1 MLIPWK
7 LVWFGDLG
15 PRNKALIFL
24 IFSENM
30 VKFHLKE
37 IRGSYILD
45 CLKDLPLGEKA
56 RIIKEAKQTCEW
68 FIK

>member
-1 MLIPWK
+1 MEK
-7 LVWFGDLG
+7 KSTRKNDDK
-15 PRNKALIFL
+15 NFL

-45 CLKDLPLGEKA
+45 CLKDLPLEEKA
-56 RIIKEAKQTCEW
+56 RIIKEAKETCE
-68 FIK
+68 

>member
-1 MLIPWK
+1 
-7 LVWFGDLG
+7 
-15 PRNKALIFL
+15 
-24 IFSENM
+24 M

-45 CLKDLPLGEKA
+45 CLKDLPLEEKA
-56 RIIKEAKQTCEW
+56 RIIKEAKETCEW